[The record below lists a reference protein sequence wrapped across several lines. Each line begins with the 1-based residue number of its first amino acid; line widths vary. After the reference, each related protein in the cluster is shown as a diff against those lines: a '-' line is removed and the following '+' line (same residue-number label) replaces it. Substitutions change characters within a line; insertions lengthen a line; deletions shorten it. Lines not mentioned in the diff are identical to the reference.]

1 MKFVNFVKFVKD
13 VGEDRSNAKTMSRKK
28 DVTQLRAA
36 RGRETKNSN
45 PAPKKF
51 PEMLPGHVESRMV
64 RCGKKGCKCT
74 RGELHGPYFYHRT
87 WGGERHRRRYVRLA
101 HVKEAR
107 AACEEYRALQA
118 EIRAGRV
125 AFKLLMARARE
136 LFG

>member
-1 MKFVNFVKFVKD
+1 
-13 VGEDRSNAKTMSRKK
+13 MSRKK
-28 DVTQLRAA
+28 DVTWP
-36 RGRETKNSN
+36 GPSGGSGTKKSN
-45 PAPKKF
+45 PAPKKS

-87 WGGERHRRRYVRLA
+87 WGGERHQRRYVRLA
-101 HVKEAR
+101 HVAEAR

-118 EIRAGRV
+118 EIRAGRA